1 MKVLAG
7 DVGGTHAR
15 LAAVDVDG
23 TTVRVGRFR
32 EYESRAFPAIAPI
45 VVDFI
50 SRGDESFERATF
62 GVACPVTD
70 GDCVTPNL
78 PWKVSARTIASET
91 GIAATSVIND
101 LHAMAYG
108 VTRMRS
114 ADLVPLQEAEPVP
127 DGVIALIGA
136 GTGLG
141 QAYLAWDG
149 SRYRAFASEGGHATF
164 APRTTQEWELRNA
177 IASEHGHVS
186 YERVVSGQGIE
197 NIYRFLV
204 SVEGARED
212 PAVAAAVRAEGAV
225 AISRS
230 GLDGS
235 DPICVEAL
243 KMFAAAYGSQAGNL
257 ALHVLATGGV
267 YLVGGIAK
275 AMAARL
281 RGDGIFMTA
290 FRDKGRMGE
299 LLSRIPVN
307 VVVNAH
313 IGLVGAAVAACED
326 APENDDSGAG
336 APNEKRILGAS

>member
-1 MKVLAG
+1 MRVLAG

-15 LAAVDVDG
+15 LAAVEVKG
-23 TTVRVGRFR
+23 ATVSVGRFR
-32 EYESRAFPAIAPI
+32 DYDSRAYPALTPI

-50 SRGDESFERATF
+50 AGGGESFERAAF

-108 VTRMRS
+108 VTRMLPD
-114 ADLVPLQEAEPVP
+114 DLVPLQDAEPVEH
-127 DGVIALIGA
+127 GVIALIGA

-141 QAYLAWDG
+141 QAFLAWDG

-164 APRTTQEWELRNA
+164 APTTDKQWALHNA
-177 IASEHGHVS
+177 IAREYGHVS
-186 YERVVSGQGIE
+186 CERVVSGQGIE
-197 NIYRFLV
+197 NIYRFIA
-204 SVEGARED
+204 SAEGARED
-212 PAVAAAVRAEGAV
+212 PAVATAVRAEGAV

-230 GLDGS
+230 GIDGG
-235 DPICVEAL
+235 DPICVETMN
-243 KMFAAAYGSQAGNL
+243 MFTAAYGAQAGNL

-281 RGDGIFMTA
+281 RDGIFMSA
-290 FRDKGRMGE
+290 FRDKGRMGD
-299 LLSRIPVN
+299 LLRKIPVN

-326 APENDDSGAG
+326 SPEDDDSGAG
-336 APNEKRILGAS
+336 APNENRILGAS

>member
-1 MKVLAG
+1 VE
-7 DVGGTHAR
+7 
-15 LAAVDVDG
+15 VDG
-23 TTVRVGRFR
+23 ASVRVGRFR
-32 EYESRAFPAIAPI
+32 VYDSRAFPALAPI

-50 SRGDESFERATF
+50 SRGVESFERAAF

-78 PWKVSARTIASET
+78 PWKVSARTIARET
-91 GIAATSVIND
+91 GITATTVVND

-108 VTRMRS
+108 VTRMRP
-114 ADLVPLQEAEPVP
+114 ADLVPLQQAEPVP
-127 DGVIALIGA
+127 HGVIALVGA

-141 QAYLAWDG
+141 QAFLAWDG

-164 APRTTQEWELRNA
+164 APRTEQEWELQNTLAR
-177 IASEHGHVS
+177 EHGHVS

-197 NIYRFLV
+197 NIYRFLA
-204 SVEGARED
+204 SAEGARED

-225 AISRS
+225 AISRAA
-230 GLDGS
+230 LEDG
-235 DPICVEAL
+235 DPICVEAINIF
-243 KMFAAAYGSQAGNL
+243 MAAYGAQAGNF

-281 RGDGIFMTA
+281 RDGIFITA

-299 LLSRIPVN
+299 LLRKIPVN
-307 VVVNAH
+307 VAVNAH

>member
-23 TTVRVGRFR
+23 TNVRIDRLH
-32 EYESRAFPAIAPI
+32 EYRSRAFPALAPI

-50 SRGDESFERATF
+50 ARGGESFERAVF
-62 GVACPVTD
+62 GVACPVAG

-78 PWKVSARTIASET
+78 PWKVSARAIATAS
-91 GIAATSVIND
+91 GIAATAVIND

-108 VTRMRS
+108 VTRMLP
-114 ADLVPLQEAEPVP
+114 ADLVALQDAEPARH
-127 DGVIALIGA
+127 GVIALIGA

-141 QAYLAWDG
+141 QAFLVWDG
-149 SRYRAFASEGGHATF
+149 ARYRAIASEGGHATF
-164 APRTTQEWELRNA
+164 APRTESEWALCTALAR
-177 IASEHGHVS
+177 EHGHVS
-186 YERVVSGQGIE
+186 CERVVSGPGIE
-197 NIYRFLV
+197 NIYRFLAAAA
-204 SVEGARED
+204 GARVD
-212 PAVAAAVRAEGAV
+212 PAVAAAVGREGAP
-225 AISRS
+225 AISRH
-230 GLDGS
+230 GIDRS
-235 DPICVEAL
+235 DPLCAAAVD
-243 KMFAAAYGSQAGNL
+243 MFIAAYGAQAGNL

-281 RGDGIFMTA
+281 RDGIFITA

-299 LLSRIPVN
+299 LLGKIPVN

-313 IGLVGAAVAACED
+313 IGLIGAAVAACED
-326 APENDDSGAG
+326 VPERDISGAS
-336 APNEKRILGAS
+336 APNEKRTLGAS

>member
-1 MKVLAG
+1 VRVLAG

-23 TTVRVGRFR
+23 ATVRVGRFR
-32 EYESRAFPAIAPI
+32 EYDSPAFPGLAPI
-45 VVDFI
+45 VADFMA
-50 SRGDESFERATF
+50 RGSESFERAAF

-78 PWKVSARTIASET
+78 PWKVSARAIAGET

-108 VTRMRS
+108 VTRMLP
-114 ADLVPLQEAEPVP
+114 ADLVPLQEAQPVP
-127 DGVIALIGA
+127 HGMIALIGA

-141 QAYLAWDG
+141 QAFLSWDG

-164 APRTTQEWELRNA
+164 APRTEREWALHDF
-177 IASEHGHVS
+177 IAREHGHVS
-186 YERVVSGQGIE
+186 CERVVSGQGIE
-197 NIYRFLV
+197 NIYRFLA
-204 SVEGARED
+204 SAKGAREN
-212 PAVAAAVRAEGAV
+212 PAVAAAVEAEGAA

-235 DPICVEAL
+235 DRICAEAME
-243 KMFAAAYGSQAGNL
+243 MFVAAYGAQAGNL

-275 AMAARL
+275 AMATKL
-281 RGDGIFMTA
+281 RDGIFITA
-290 FRDKGRMGE
+290 FRDKGRMGD
-299 LLSRIPVN
+299 LLRKIPVN
-307 VVVNAH
+307 VVMNAH

-326 APENDDSGAG
+326 VPKNDDSGAA
-336 APNEKRILGAS
+336 APNEKRLLGAS

>member
-1 MKVLAG
+1 VLAG

-15 LAAVDVDG
+15 LAAVEVNG
-23 TTVRVGRFR
+23 ATVSVGRAR
-32 EYESRAFPAIAPI
+32 DYDSRSFPALAPI

-50 SRGDESFERATF
+50 ARGREKFERAAF

-78 PWKVSARTIASET
+78 PWKISARKIASEI

-108 VTRMRS
+108 VTRMRP
-114 ADLVPLQEAEPVP
+114 ADLVPLQEAKPAEH
-127 DGVIALIGA
+127 GVIALIGA

-141 QAYLAWDG
+141 QAFLAWDG

-164 APRTTQEWELRNA
+164 APTTDKQWALRND
-177 IASEHGHVS
+177 IAREHGHVS
-186 YERVVSGQGIE
+186 CERVVSGQGIE
-197 NIYRFLV
+197 NIYRFLA
-204 SVEGARED
+204 SAEGARED
-212 PAVAAAVRAEGAV
+212 PAVAMAVRTEGAV

-230 GLDGS
+230 GMGNG
-235 DPICVEAL
+235 DPICVEAMN
-243 KMFAAAYGSQAGNL
+243 MFAAAYGAQAGNL

-281 RGDGIFMTA
+281 RDGIFITA

-299 LLSRIPVN
+299 LLRRIPVN
-307 VVVNAH
+307 IVVNEQ

-326 APENDDSGAG
+326 APPNDDSGAG